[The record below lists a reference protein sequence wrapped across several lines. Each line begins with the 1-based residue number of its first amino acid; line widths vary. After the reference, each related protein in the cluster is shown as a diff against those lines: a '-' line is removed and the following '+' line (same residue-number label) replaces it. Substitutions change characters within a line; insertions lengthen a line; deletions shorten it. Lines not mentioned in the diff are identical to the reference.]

1 MRRDCTPVQEH
12 SETLI
17 GPSAAAAVLG
27 ATTVKE
33 MVQGGSVEPLQECL
47 TDVLLGLVTGEGEV
61 NKRIGQALFDY
72 RYSGPNKGN
81 PKKLVDK
88 NNVINEHRLMD
99 EYHQIVNKGPASIRW
114 ALAYGKLNLQTV
126 DHRLLEEVTQRPNL
140 PDAVKAHV
148 KVLLREMAKRI
159 QSGDYD
165 SDDDDE

>member
-1 MRRDCTPVQEH
+1 
-12 SETLI
+12 
-17 GPSAAAAVLG
+17 
-27 ATTVKE
+27 
-33 MVQGGSVEPLQECL
+33 
-47 TDVLLGLVTGEGEV
+47 
-61 NKRIGQALFDY
+61 
-72 RYSGPNKGN
+72 
-81 PKKLVDK
+81 
-88 NNVINEHRLMD
+88 MD

-126 DHRLLEEVTQRPNL
+126 DPRLLEEVTQRPNL